1 MLISKSKKGAK
12 SIIRNKKSTYQKL
25 KDKHTYHL
33 KNANK

>member
-25 KDKHTYHL
+25 KDKHTYLL